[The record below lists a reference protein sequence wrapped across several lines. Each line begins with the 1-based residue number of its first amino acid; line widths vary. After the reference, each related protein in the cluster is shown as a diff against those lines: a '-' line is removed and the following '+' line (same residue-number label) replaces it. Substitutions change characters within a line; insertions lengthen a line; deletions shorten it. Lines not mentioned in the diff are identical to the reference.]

1 MIAAATQQAQAR
13 PHPIAPP
20 SDNLTRVD
28 ILWIEKQTEQWIRFG
43 REVGERIIDRRRRI
57 VAFRPDSIFAFV
69 RWAANDYGT
78 IASRIDIVRA
88 VASGEPFQTLSQVQP
103 GGDILLSITGWPKV
117 ELVLHHI
124 DAVEAAGIDPCDAAP
139 DHWRHVA
146 HRMSA
151 ALAPR
156 AYTSERHNAWLRR
169 REIER

>member
-1 MIAAATQQAQAR
+1 MLHDRCRHASDAGQT
-13 PHPIAPP
+13 AP
-20 SDNLTRVD
+20 
-28 ILWIEKQTEQWIRFG
+28 
-43 REVGERIIDRRRRI
+43 DRTAIRRI
-57 VAFRPDSIFAFV
+57 DNIRIENKPSNGSGSAARLANRSPTGADGSSPSVPLGQHLRF

-78 IASRIDIVRA
+78 VASRIDIVRA

-124 DAVEAAGIDPCDAAP
+124 DAVETAGIDPCDAAP

-146 HRMSA
+146 HRMSV
-151 ALAPR
+151 ALRSAR
-156 AYTSERHNAWLRR
+156 ISERHNAWLRR